1 MLHLELQGG
10 KSSGRNANNRHW
22 IEQEPQ
28 GQDIIGVQVE
38 LDYVKFAVAVK
49 YATGNVIR
57 KSR

>member
-1 MLHLELQGG
+1 MGETQTIDIGWN
-10 KSSGRNANNRHW
+10 KN
-22 IEQEPQ
+22 PK

-38 LDYVKFAVAVK
+38 LDYVQFAIVVK